1 MAMEKMQY
9 LSSAD
14 NFFDVFNLHLKFCDT
29 IREQIVLAYF
39 IRELCEFTVQ
49 IIDLCIRDSLRRN
62 EIILDLSVC

>member
-1 MAMEKMQY
+1 MQY

-14 NFFDVFNLHLKFCDT
+14 NFFDVFNLNLKLCDP
-29 IREQIVLAYF
+29 IREKIMFSHL
-39 IRELCEFTVQ
+39 ICELCKFTVK